1 LALDSNY
8 GKIEPGERNDPIQ
21 DDKYGMRDDMYI
33 NVFSF
38 LREDREKDIG
48 RGRGRKWR
56 EYRVLLGIQVN
67 TKLKSCLGCY
77 YAAGEEFLP
86 YGFLAASV
94 IVMCCDVIRKARMG
108 SSDLLVVCLLA
119 RFCSFQICCSG
130 MEYMGRK
137 RDS

>member
-8 GKIEPGERNDPIQ
+8 GKIEPGERNDPIK

-38 LREDREKDIG
+38 LWEGREKDIG

-56 EYRVLLGIQVN
+56 EYRVLLGIQEN

-86 YGFLAASV
+86 YRFLCCFW
-94 IVMCCDVIRKARMG
+94 CCDV
-108 SSDLLVVCLLA
+108 L
-119 RFCSFQICCSG
+119 
-130 MEYMGRK
+130 
-137 RDS
+137 